1 MTKYNSLS
9 EYIHDVFFKAKTYE
23 EAMKEFN
30 TEIEKIK
37 NYINLPIGLYSLKT
51 LISVI
56 QEQIERHREAYP
68 NRTEIMQEQENILND
83 LLKEIEQKI
92 EDIESSNK
100 N

>member
-30 TEIEKIK
+30 AEIIKIK
-37 NYINLPIGLYSLKT
+37 KYINLPIGLYSLKT

-56 QEQIERHREAYP
+56 REQIEKHREAYP
-68 NRTEIMQEQENILND
+68 NRTRIMLEQENILNS
-83 LLKEIEQKI
+83 LLEEIEQKI
-92 EDIESSNK
+92 INIEEENK
-100 N
+100 K